1 MDLKEEHKNLTSVDI
16 ESQKDLWDERGKGYY
31 GEYLV
36 FCKLYKQLAG
46 TCKILMNLQIPVAGN
61 LNKTTEID
69 LLLIHE
75 TGLYVFEIKH
85 YKGTIYGKVDD
96 EKWTQYFRTTKNKT
110 FGNPI
115 IQNEYHISNLKNL
128 VENVPIYSVVV
139 FSNDD
144 CKLKIKDKDETKM
157 IYNINNMDDILQS
170 KLINNEHIL
179 SMDDINQIFEKLTIF
194 SSMKEKVFYENTE
207 KEFYTWLEPIIKDL
221 ENAKNNFELEIKKKK
236 KIKRN
241 FILINIVTIIILI
254 ISTITIIEGIKIN
267 YNNNLFQFK
276 QNFLHIDEINN
287 EYITQLNEL
296 FLIEEKNLRQ
306 IASNIVSFTATIKTN
321 NDIYGMMLTEN
332 SKYLVFTK
340 SGQVYEY
347 NVFGEHLKYNKY
359 SNMLGNG
366 INNRGKLAEIQ
377 FYGINVDD
385 INYIKLTKI
394 NLFKLISIKTII
406 KSDLELEL
414 YKNY

>member
-179 SMDDINQIFEKLTIF
+179 SMDDINQIFEKLTNF

-221 ENAKNNFELEIKKKK
+221 ENAKNNFEL
-236 KIKRN
+236 
-241 FILINIVTIIILI
+241 
-254 ISTITIIEGIKIN
+254 
-267 YNNNLFQFK
+267 
-276 QNFLHIDEINN
+276 
-287 EYITQLNEL
+287 
-296 FLIEEKNLRQ
+296 KN
-306 IASNIVSFTATIKTN
+306 
-321 NDIYGMMLTEN
+321 
-332 SKYLVFTK
+332 
-340 SGQVYEY
+340 
-347 NVFGEHLKYNKY
+347 
-359 SNMLGNG
+359 
-366 INNRGKLAEIQ
+366 
-377 FYGINVDD
+377 
-385 INYIKLTKI
+385 
-394 NLFKLISIKTII
+394 
-406 KSDLELEL
+406 
-414 YKNY
+414 